1 MLRVLGVSAV
11 SCFYDL
17 FTAESQRAQRIRRG
31 EAELRSLPLNSL
43 STEPVILSIETSTRA
58 GSVAIACGESILASR
73 SGDASS
79 SHSQDLI
86 ENIDAVF
93 KEAGV
98 ELPTIDLLAAAIGPG
113 SFTGLRIGLAT
124 VKSLA
129 VSLDRK
135 CVAVST
141 LAAVSHAA
149 GVAERIVALLPA
161 GRGEV
166 FAQMFAVRE
175 DEVEPLD
182 EPAHI
187 SPNAL
192 MAKYGSYRQVTWAG
206 EGAHAQ
212 LELIRSEAGAKGIE
226 LKVGAHGPE
235 TNRWKV
241 ASLNSELAGAVAKL
255 ANREWREGNVIAPGE
270 LRANYV
276 RASDAEIKIHA

>member
-1 MLRVLGVSAV
+1 MSTEG
-11 SCFYDL
+11 
-17 FTAESQRAQRIRRG
+17 
-31 EAELRSLPLNSL
+31 LNSL
-43 STEPVILSIETSTRA
+43 STEPVILAIETSTRA
-58 GSVAIACGESILASR
+58 GSVAIARGESILASR

-86 ENIDAVF
+86 ENIDAVL

-98 ELPTIDLLAAAIGPG
+98 ELSAVDLLAAAIGPG

-124 VKSLA
+124 AKSLA
-129 VSLDRK
+129 VSLDRR
-135 CVAVST
+135 CVGVST

-149 GVAERIVALLPA
+149 GVGERIVALLPA

-166 FAQMFAVRE
+166 FAQMFAVR
-175 DEVEPLD
+175 DDDVRPLD

-192 MAKYGSYRQVTWAG
+192 VAKYGRYPQLTWAG

-212 LELIRSEAGAKGIE
+212 VELIRGEALAKGIKLE
-226 LKVGAHGPE
+226 VGARESDTDG
-235 TNRWKV
+235 WM
-241 ASLNSELAGAVAKL
+241 LAPAAPGLAEDVAKL
-255 ANREWREGNVIAPGE
+255 ASREWRKGNVIDPEE

-276 RASDAEIKIHA
+276 RASDAEIKTHA

>member
-1 MLRVLGVSAV
+1 MLALE
-11 SCFYDL
+11 
-17 FTAESQRAQRIRRG
+17 TA
-31 EAELRSLPLNSL
+31 
-43 STEPVILSIETSTRA
+43 TRA
-58 GSVAIACGESILASR
+58 GSVAIARGEEILASR

-86 ENIDAVF
+86 ENIDAVL

-98 ELPTIDLLAAAIGPG
+98 ELSAIDLLAAAIGPG

-124 VKSLA
+124 VKALA
-129 VSLDRK
+129 VSLDRR
-135 CVAVST
+135 CVGVST

-149 GVAERIVALLPA
+149 GLAERTVALLPA

-182 EPAHI
+182 KPAHL
-187 SPNAL
+187 SPQAL
-192 MAKYGSYRQVTWAG
+192 VAKYGSYPQVIWAG

-212 LELIRSEAGAKGIE
+212 VEVIRSEARAKGIE
-226 LKVGAHGPE
+226 LTVGAQNE
-235 TNRWKV
+235 ATNGWV
-241 ASLNSELAGAVAKL
+241 LAAPASELANDVARL
-255 ANREWREGNVIAPGE
+255 AFREWRKGNVIDAEE

-276 RASDAEIKIHA
+276 RASDAEINAHA

>member
-1 MLRVLGVSAV
+1 MSNEGL
-11 SCFYDL
+11 D
-17 FTAESQRAQRIRRG
+17 
-31 EAELRSLPLNSL
+31 SL
-43 STEPVILSIETSTRA
+43 STEPIILAIETATRA
-58 GSVAIACGESILASR
+58 GSVALARGEGILASR

-86 ENIDAVF
+86 ENIDAVLQAA
-93 KEAGV
+93 EV
-98 ELPTIDLLAAAIGPG
+98 ELSAVDLFAAAIGPG

-129 VSLDRK
+129 MSLERR
-135 CVAVST
+135 CVGVST
-141 LAAVSHAA
+141 LGAVSHAA
-149 GVAERIVALLPA
+149 GASERTVALLPA

-166 FAQMFAVRE
+166 FAQMFAVH
-175 DEVEPLD
+175 DDVVEPLD

-192 MAKYGSYRQVTWAG
+192 VAKYGSHPQLTWAG

-212 LELIRSEAGAKGIE
+212 LELIRSEARAKGID
-226 LKVGAHGPE
+226 LKVGGQQN
-235 TNRWKV
+235 TNGWILAPPTARLAEDV
-241 ASLNSELAGAVAKL
+241 ARLAF
-255 ANREWREGNVIAPGE
+255 REWRKGNVMDAGE

>member
-1 MLRVLGVSAV
+1 MSN
-11 SCFYDL
+11 
-17 FTAESQRAQRIRRG
+17 
-31 EAELRSLPLNSL
+31 EALNSS
-43 STEPVILSIETSTRA
+43 STDPLILAIETSTRA
-58 GSVAIACGESILASR
+58 GSVAIARGEEILASR
-73 SGDASS
+73 AGDACS

-86 ENIDAVF
+86 ENIDAVLN
-93 KEAGV
+93 EAGV
-98 ELPTIDLLAAAIGPG
+98 ELSAVDLFAAAIGPG

-124 VKSLA
+124 AKSLA
-129 VSLDRK
+129 VSLDRR
-135 CVAVST
+135 CVGVST
-141 LAAVSHAA
+141 LGAVSHAA

-166 FAQMFAVRE
+166 FAQMFAVRD

-192 MAKYGSYRQVTWAG
+192 VAKYGSYPQLAWAG

-212 LELIRSEAGAKGIE
+212 VELIRREARAKGIE
-226 LKVGAHGPE
+226 LKVGANE
-235 TNRWKV
+235 SDTNGWMLAPPTPGLAENV
-241 ASLNSELAGAVAKL
+241 ARLAF
-255 ANREWREGNVIAPGE
+255 REWRRGNVIDPEE